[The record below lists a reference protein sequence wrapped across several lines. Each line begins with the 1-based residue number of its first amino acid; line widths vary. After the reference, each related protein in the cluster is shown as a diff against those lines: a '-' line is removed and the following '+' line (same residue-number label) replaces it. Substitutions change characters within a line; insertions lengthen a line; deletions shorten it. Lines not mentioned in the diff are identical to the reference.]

1 MPMSFISIFQT
12 TCVGMSSFPKRMQS
26 RLWLRNVQ
34 EEILKNKIFK
44 GRAALIFYSF
54 IGPVG
59 HNIWWEN
66 CSNGSCEPKNCFV
79 IYFHN
84 QT

>member
-1 MPMSFISIFQT
+1 MVEK
-12 TCVGMSSFPKRMQS
+12 CS
-26 RLWLRNVQ
+26 RRNIK
-34 EEILKNKIFK
+34 EEIFK

-66 CSNGSCEPKNCFV
+66 CSNGSFEPKNRFV

>member
-1 MPMSFISIFQT
+1 MVEK
-12 TCVGMSSFPKRMQS
+12 CS
-26 RLWLRNVQ
+26 RRNIK
-34 EEILKNKIFK
+34 EEIK

-66 CSNGSCEPKNCFV
+66 CSNGSFEPKNRFV